1 VEPTVVRF
9 LICEYFEDFVF
20 LICEYFEDFVIWNV
34 DIVTTV
40 RRRFDLGLQLSNFVI
55 HVFWEL
61 GAMGLGAIDS
71 ISRLI
76 ESASFIFTPMPID

>member
-1 VEPTVVRF
+1 
-9 LICEYFEDFVF
+9 LIWDVDFVEIF
-20 LICEYFEDFVIWNV
+20 Y
-34 DIVTTV
+34 
-40 RRRFDLGLQLSNFVI
+40 FDLGLQLSNFVI